1 MHLFVVLEKMKGQSK
16 QRGISLTEMIIV
28 IAVIAV
34 LSYFAVPAGR
44 VFLRSFESTGGARAM
59 ISAAMASARAI
70 AAREHRYAGI
80 RFQKVNTTADPLK
93 AEQYMIFVIH
103 EPGIVGTWG
112 HGFRP
117 IEGFEPVRLPSSVGV
132 SDFTVVTSP
141 NLQNPVNPAS
151 QELLQDLGDAGIG
164 PTEITDATSFSIIF
178 SPAGKL
184 VICGV
189 NFTGLGQ
196 MGFARDGDLSGLQ
209 AEPSRKSFVIYDR
222 RAFRQAYD
230 QRRPWS
236 GYLAGLVDEMI
247 YVNPYTGTL
256 INR

>member
-1 MHLFVVLEKMKGQSK
+1 MHLFVVLEKMKGQSR

-28 IAVIAV
+28 IAGVAV

-80 RFQKVNTTADPLK
+80 RFQKTYDPANPDPLK
-93 AEQYMIFVIH
+93 APQYMIF
-103 EPGIVGTWG
+103 IVHDPQGTSLAK
-112 HGFRP
+112 GFRAVR
-117 IEGFEPVRLPSSVGV
+117 GLEPVRLPDSVGV
-132 SDFTVVTSP
+132 MDLQYNLPGDGIVDDDREINTWPAVT
-141 NLQNPVNPAS
+141 
-151 QELLQDLGDAGIG
+151 D
-164 PTEITDATSFSIIF
+164 TTSFSIIF
-178 SPAGKL
+178 SPSGKL
-184 VICGV
+184 LSHDVRIVGIG
-189 NFTGLGQ
+189 NDIFGAGGMFLEDGADAGL
-196 MGFARDGDLSGLQ
+196 AE
-209 AEPSRKSFVIYDR
+209 EPSRKSFVIYDR

-236 GYLAGLVDEMI
+236 GYLVGLVDEMI